1 MTGVLLKYLS
11 MVHQPILDIGC
22 KCDALCP
29 LAALVKSTVLWS
41 EKFRHMIIEFFGPPA
56 VGKSTLSNALASQLR
71 AQGRQVLLCTSAR
84 PSEINSTGN
93 AYSTHRKTIISVHSA
108 PLQRAAKLAGVL
120 QSLFAARSQNSVGT
134 NLLKILPP
142 QNRLSRLR
150 LHRYLYAL
158 NQSFDEGRAHHGI
171 TIFDQGYLTALSSV
185 AVSTQIVNSQS
196 LARAFALLPRPDL
209 VICLD
214 APDYVLQ
221 SRVALRHARQTAIE
235 RLFEQD
241 TGKTRK
247 QVEMVRIVA
256 AMLKPH
262 NWPAVFFN
270 STDDNIV
277 GTIIEKIAQNPAPQ
291 WEAA

>member
-11 MVHQPILDIGC
+11 MVRQQILDIGC
-22 KCDALCP
+22 KCDAPCH
-29 LAALVKSTVLWS
+29 LAALVKSTVLRS
-41 EKFRHMIIEFFGPPA
+41 EKCRPMIIEFFGPPA
-56 VGKSTLSNALASQLR
+56 VGKSTLSNALASELR
-71 AQGRQVLLCTSAR
+71 AKGRQVLLCTSAR
-84 PSEINSTGN
+84 PSEINPAGN
-93 AYSTHRKTIISVHSA
+93 AYSMHSKTNISINSA
-108 PLQRAAKLAGVL
+108 PLQRAAKLAGVV
-120 QSLFAARSQNSVGT
+120 QSLFAGRSQNSVGT

-158 NQSFDEGRAHHGI
+158 KQSFDEGRAHHGI
-171 TIFDQGYLTALSSV
+171 TIIDQGYLTALSSV

-221 SRVALRHARQTAIE
+221 SRVALRHAHQSAIE

-277 GTIIEKIAQNPAPQ
+277 GKIIEKIAQDPAPQ
-291 WEAA
+291 CEAA